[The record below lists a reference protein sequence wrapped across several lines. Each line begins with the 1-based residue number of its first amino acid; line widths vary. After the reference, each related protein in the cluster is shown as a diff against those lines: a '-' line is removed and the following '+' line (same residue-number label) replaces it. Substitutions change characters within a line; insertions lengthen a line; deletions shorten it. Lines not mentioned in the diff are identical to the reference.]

1 MGFRGRLGYAGYI
14 ITDNFLHQDKEY
26 ENTKNDY
33 LYSEER
39 LISEKVLNVLTNIQH
54 FMYTVMAIYK
64 SSMQVPAY
72 ENRR

>member
-39 LISEKVLNVLTNIQH
+39 FISEKVLNVLTNIQH
-54 FMYTVMAIYK
+54 FMYTVKLTIMFGGNSI
-64 SSMQVPAY
+64 SVGV
-72 ENRR
+72 

>member
-54 FMYTVMAIYK
+54 FMYTVKLTIMFGGNSI
-64 SSMQVPAY
+64 SVGV
-72 ENRR
+72 

>member
-14 ITDNFLHQDKEY
+14 ITDNFLHQENEY

-54 FMYTVMAIYK
+54 FMYTVKLTIMFGGNSI
-64 SSMQVPAY
+64 SVGV
-72 ENRR
+72 

>member
-14 ITDNFLHQDKEY
+14 ITDNFLHPDKEY

-54 FMYTVMAIYK
+54 FMYTVKLTIMFGGNSI
-64 SSMQVPAY
+64 SVGV
-72 ENRR
+72 

>member
-54 FMYTVMAIYK
+54 FMYTVKLTIMFGVNSI
-64 SSMQVPAY
+64 SVGV
-72 ENRR
+72 

>member
-39 LISEKVLNVLTNIQH
+39 LISEKVLNVLTNIQY
-54 FMYTVMAIYK
+54 FMYTVKLTIMFGGNSI
-64 SSMQVPAY
+64 SVGV
-72 ENRR
+72 

>member
-39 LISEKVLNVLTNIQH
+39 LISEKVLNVLTNR
-54 FMYTVMAIYK
+54 ACEKK
-64 SSMQVPAY
+64 SVNSI
-72 ENRR
+72 

>member
-14 ITDNFLHQDKEY
+14 ITDNFLHLDKEY

-54 FMYTVMAIYK
+54 FMYTVKLTIMFGGNSI
-64 SSMQVPAY
+64 SVGV
-72 ENRR
+72 

>member
-54 FMYTVMAIYK
+54 FMYTVKLTIMFGGNSI
-64 SSMQVPAY
+64 SIGV
-72 ENRR
+72 